1 MIVRGG
7 VERGGGAEGEGRKDK
22 GKGGG
27 LTWSEREGGKRSEEL
42 RGVGWKEGEVSRGV
56 V

>member
-1 MIVRGG
+1 MVRGG
-7 VERGGGAEGEGRKDK
+7 VERGGGAEGGGGRTR
-22 GKGGG
+22 GRGGG
-27 LTWSEREGGKRSEEL
+27 LVWSEREGGKRSEEL